1 MDTRQ
6 RRQSLIRRLVGAGPV
21 RSQAALSALLKREGV
36 ACTQATLSRDLRE
49 LGMVKGACGYT
60 DPGGSP
66 PEPAGL
72 ARAARALLLGAR
84 AAGTLVV
91 IRTPPGAAPSLALEL
106 DRTPP
111 QGVLGTVAGDDTV
124 FAATGSVSGA
134 AKVARRLV
142 AMARTERS
150 HRALDQSGRQR

>member
-6 RRQSLIRRLVGAGPV
+6 RRQSLIRRLVGATPV

-49 LGMVKGACGYT
+49 LGMVKGASGYAE
-60 DPGGSP
+60 PGGSP
-66 PEPAGL
+66 PEQAGL
-72 ARAARALLLGAR
+72 VRAARALLLEAR

-91 IRTPPGAAPSLALEL
+91 IRTPPGGAPSLALEL

-111 QGVLGTVAGDDTV
+111 EGVLGTVAGDDTV

-142 AMARTERS
+142 AMARAEHAHERFE
-150 HRALDQSGRQR
+150 QGGRQR

>member
-1 MDTRQ
+1 MDARQ
-6 RRQSLIRRLVGAGPV
+6 RRQALIRKLVGATPV
-21 RSQAALSALLKREGV
+21 RSQSALSALLKREGV

-49 LGMVKGACGYT
+49 LGMVKGASGYT
-60 DPGGSP
+60 EPGGSA
-66 PEPAGL
+66 PEPAGVV
-72 ARAARALLLGAR
+72 RAARALLLEAR

-111 QGVLGTVAGDDTV
+111 EGVLGTVAGDDTV
-124 FAATGSVSGA
+124 FAATGSVRGA

-142 AMARTERS
+142 AMARAEHS
-150 HRALDQSGRQR
+150 HKALDQSGRKR

>member
-6 RRQSLIRRLVGAGPV
+6 RRQSLIRRLVVATPV
-21 RSQAALSALLKREGV
+21 RSQAALSMLLRREGV

-49 LGMVKGACGYT
+49 LGMVKGASGYAE
-60 DPGGSP
+60 PGG
-66 PEPAGL
+66 PAPTRTDL
-72 ARAARALLLGAR
+72 VRAARALLLGAR

-111 QGVLGTVAGDDTV
+111 EGVVGTVAGDDTV
-124 FAATGSVSGA
+124 FAATGSVRGA

-142 AMARTERS
+142 AMARAA
-150 HRALDQSGRQR
+150 HAPKKLDQSGRQR